1 MARQKGIIKLSGTIG
16 DINFY
21 VAKGK
26 GYARKAGGGFNS
38 KSIKTKDSMQR
49 VRENGSE
56 FGHCSMVKR
65 KLLEAF
71 KPYVL
76 KRERGF
82 HGKCM
87 GLLLKLKGLDSVS
100 KRGARNVLGGLQT
113 LEGQRQFRNFPF
125 GKPMKFLDAIAY
137 QWHFEAIS
145 QRLTLPSF
153 IRSDYDEL
161 MGVNDIKIGLF
172 MIDFDFEA
180 LEFQKQLLDH
190 KTISIQEKNPS
201 QTLSPASAMPISHTA
216 IFYVGLELVSEIA
229 GKGSVLGMRVV

>member
-1 MARQKGIIKLSGTIG
+1 MARQKGIIKLSGTMG

-21 VAKGK
+21 VANGK
-26 GYARKAGGGFNS
+26 GYARKAGGGFNT

-56 FGHCSMVKR
+56 FGHCSKVKR
-65 KLLEAF
+65 KLFEAF
-71 KPYVL
+71 NPYIL

-113 LEGQRQFRNFPF
+113 LDGQRQFRDFPF
-125 GKPMKFLDAIAY
+125 GKPMKFLDSIAY
-137 QWHFEAIS
+137 RWHFEAIS

-153 IRSDYDEL
+153 IRSNYAEL
-161 MGVNDIKIGLF
+161 TSVNDIKLSLF
-172 MIDFDFEA
+172 LVDFDFEA
-180 LEFQKQLLDH
+180 LEFRKQLLDQ
-190 KTISIQEKNPS
+190 KTISIQEENPS
-201 QTLSPASAMPISHTA
+201 QTLFPTSALPISHTA
-216 IFYVGLELVSEIA
+216 IFYVGVELLSAIA
-229 GKGSVLGMRVV
+229 GKENVLGMRVV